1 MGICKPR
8 AGVASDEV
16 FPVCAAP
23 AVPVAAIASVRK
35 SPRVRQILKRLIS
48 YSFQK
53 TSHQYCTLLLMDV
66 PRQQKFVATF
76 FQAVSDRL
84 WRPYT
89 GGHEPSPR
97 TPARSPIASK
107 ASGR

>member
-1 MGICKPR
+1 M
-8 AGVASDEV
+8 AGGDGGWDEV
-16 FPVCAAP
+16 CPVCAAP
-23 AVPVAAIASVRK
+23 AIPAAAIPSARK
-35 SPRVRQILKRLIS
+35 SPRVRRILKRLIS
-48 YSFQK
+48 YSSQK

-84 WRPYT
+84 RRPYF
-89 GGHEPSPR
+89 GGHGRSPR

-107 ASGR
+107 ASRR